1 MTAQETAGLPLGE
14 GPKLNPFDFHGPQNI
29 EFLEFLGRGTHSQV
43 FKIKIQQKLFAIK
56 VVSTAWLM
64 NRA

>member
-14 GPKLNPFDFHGPQNI
+14 GPKLKPFDFEGPQSI

-43 FKIKIQQKLFAIK
+43 FKVKIDQKLLAIK
-56 VVSTAWLM
+56 VVRSCLAHE
-64 NRA
+64 